1 MSTNTR
7 INAIALNA
15 AAESVLAAPGETAQ
29 ATLDTLAGI
38 RAGIPVFP
46 FQVTPGERRRLNTL
60 KSVPPEFMEQSNTAM
75 KADTVL
81 ARGGA
86 DPDQLREFVR
96 YWTAYGPVADAAELL
111 AKELRESVDSA
122 YAKAAI
128 EALSTY
134 KMAGRLAL
142 RRETARLRPVVE
154 MMRRT
159 LGRAGTRKPAANKP
173 GPAPVPETPDT
184 TAEAA

>member
-1 MSTNTR
+1 
-7 INAIALNA
+7 
-15 AAESVLAAPGETAQ
+15 VPG
-29 ATLDTLAGI
+29 
-38 RAGIPVFP
+38 
-46 FQVTPGERRRLNTL
+46 
-60 KSVPPEFMEQSNTAM
+60 S
-75 KADTVL
+75 
-81 ARGGA
+81 
-86 DPDQLREFVR
+86 R
-96 YWTAYGPVADAAELL
+96 YSVADAAELL